1 MPRARRSTPHQS
13 NSRPR
18 GTNPSDIAA
27 RLLRVSRRPSC
38 ASRKQRVFVI
48 KFMRPSSCAVA
59 QLLYGVLVC
68 GEPVLLSTLPLP
80 ETPETEERPP
90 AALATSKRVI
100 TCPNFGFGSKASG
113 DRIFFSAT
121 SSHQLGFW
129 ISACRYKSAFQK
141 NQISQGASHT
151 IQPPRAIHLS
161 NFVGA
166 ENVSYP
172 RHVTSRRPLVS
183 GTATPSPPRTANMN
197 ALRLTVLAATIAYA
211 SAQQGTCE
219 VCHLHYY
226 HKVRPARR

>member
-48 KFMRPSSCAVA
+48 KFMPPSSCAEP

-68 GEPVLLSTLPLP
+68 GEPILLFLSPFP
-80 ETPETEERPP
+80 ETPEKGK
-90 AALATSKRVI
+90 KRKNGHQPRSPHRNESSSHVQI
-100 TCPNFGFGSKASG
+100 LGSGAKLSG

-129 ISACRYKSAFQK
+129 ISACRFSAFQK
-141 NQISQGASHT
+141 NQISQG
-151 IQPPRAIHLS
+151 
-161 NFVGA
+161 
-166 ENVSYP
+166 VSPYDP
-172 RHVTSRRPLVS
+172 
-183 GTATPSPPRTANMN
+183 
-197 ALRLTVLAATIAYA
+197 AATSHPSI
-211 SAQQGTCE
+211 QFRWGR
-219 VCHLHYY
+219 
-226 HKVRPARR
+226 KR

>member
-68 GEPVLLSTLPLP
+68 GEPVLLSTLPFQ
-80 ETPETEERPP
+80 
-90 AALATSKRVI
+90 KRQKRKNGHQPRSPHRNESSHVQI
-100 TCPNFGFGSKASG
+100 LGSGAKLSG
-113 DRIFFSAT
+113 GRIFFSAT

-129 ISACRYKSAFQK
+129 ISACRFSAFQK
-141 NQISQGASHT
+141 NQISQG
-151 IQPPRAIHLS
+151 
-161 NFVGA
+161 
-166 ENVSYP
+166 VSPYDP
-172 RHVTSRRPLVS
+172 
-183 GTATPSPPRTANMN
+183 
-197 ALRLTVLAATIAYA
+197 AATSHPSI
-211 SAQQGTCE
+211 QFRWGR
-219 VCHLHYY
+219 
-226 HKVRPARR
+226 KR

>member
-68 GEPVLLSTLPLP
+68 GEPVLLSPSPSRNARNGRT
-80 ETPETEERPP
+80 
-90 AALATSKRVI
+90 ATSRARHI
-100 TCPNFGFGSKASG
+100 ETSHHMSKFWVREQKLSG

-129 ISACRYKSAFQK
+129 ISACRFRAFQK
-141 NQISQGASHT
+141 NQISQG
-151 IQPPRAIHLS
+151 
-161 NFVGA
+161 
-166 ENVSYP
+166 VSPYDP
-172 RHVTSRRPLVS
+172 
-183 GTATPSPPRTANMN
+183 
-197 ALRLTVLAATIAYA
+197 AATSHPSI
-211 SAQQGTCE
+211 QFRWGR
-219 VCHLHYY
+219 
-226 HKVRPARR
+226 KR